1 MGITKFDL
9 YNPEWLEIVF
19 DSKNKEYGAYDLR
32 KHYAQ
37 NLVKAMA
44 IAFFSVAFLYTAYSI
59 LKPKQEATITRVYDP
74 TILIPPPVK
83 DNVKPVVPPKPQTTH
98 PQTQVNTI
106 KYPILVAK
114 PDKEAENPPKL
125 TDLQTSAI
133 STQTAK
139 GPVEAGNIDIPEGP
153 GDGGMKDVAEDTKP
167 KEMYE
172 IQVLPQPY
180 GGEAA
185 WAKFLQRNM
194 RYPQQAIDAKAQ
206 GKVFLSFVVEKDGH
220 ISSIVVERGVGY
232 GLDEEAVR
240 VLKLA
245 PAWKPGI
252 QNGHPVRVKFTMPI
266 TFQLNDP
273 D

>member
-1 MGITKFDL
+1 MAIAKLDL
-9 YNPEWLEIVF
+9 YNPEWLELVF
-19 DSKNKEYGAYDLR
+19 NNKNKAYGAYDLR

-44 IAFFSVAFLYTAYSI
+44 IAFFSVAFLFTAYSI
-59 LKPKQEATITRVYDP
+59 LMPKPAAF
-74 TILIPPPVK
+74 IPPEIEVPVK
-83 DNVKPVVPPKPQTTH
+83 LMSNDVKPPVVVPPKPQTTH

-106 KYPILVAK
+106 KYPVLVAR

-125 TDLQTSAI
+125 TDLNTAAI
-133 STQTAK
+133 STETKK
-139 GPVEAGNIDIPEGP
+139 GPDQAGNIDIPEGSS
-153 GDGGMKDVAEDTKP
+153 DGGMKDVVEDTKP
-167 KEMYE
+167 KETYE

-194 RYPQQAIDAKAQ
+194 RYPPQAIDAKAQ

-220 ISSIVVERGVGY
+220 ISDIVVERGVGY
-232 GLDEEAVR
+232 GLDQEAVR

>member
-1 MGITKFDL
+1 MEITKFDL

-59 LKPKQEATITRVYDP
+59 LKPEPEITTVTTYGP
-74 TILIPPPVK
+74 TIPIPPHVK
-83 DNVKPVVPPKPQTTH
+83 DDVKPVVPPKPQTTH
-98 PQTQVNTI
+98 PQTQVNAI
-106 KYPILVAK
+106 KYPVLVAK

-125 TDLQTSAI
+125 TDLNTAAI
-133 STQTAK
+133 STETKK
-139 GPVEAGNIDIPEGP
+139 GPDQGGIIDIPEGP
-153 GDGGMKDVAEDTKP
+153 GDGGMKEVAEDTKP

-185 WAKFLQRNM
+185 WAKFLQKNM

-220 ISSIVVERGVGY
+220 ISDIVVERGIGF
-232 GLDEEAVR
+232 GLDAEAVR

-252 QNGHPVRVKFTMPI
+252 QNGHSVRVKFTMPI

>member
-1 MGITKFDL
+1 MEITKFDL
-9 YNPEWLEIVF
+9 YNREWIEIVF

-44 IAFFSVAFLYTAYSI
+44 IAFFSVAFLYTAYAV
-59 LKPKQEATITRVYDP
+59 LKPKPEAVLIREYNSP
-74 TILIPPPVK
+74 IPIPPHVK
-83 DNVKPVVPPKPQTTH
+83 DEVKPVVPPKPQTTH
-98 PQTQVNTI
+98 PQLQVNTI
-106 KYPILVAK
+106 KYPVLVAR

-125 TDLQTSAI
+125 TDLQTAAI

-139 GPVEAGNIDIPEGP
+139 GPAEAGNIDIPEGP

-220 ISSIVVERGVGY
+220 ISDIVVERGVGY

-240 VLKLA
+240 VLKSA